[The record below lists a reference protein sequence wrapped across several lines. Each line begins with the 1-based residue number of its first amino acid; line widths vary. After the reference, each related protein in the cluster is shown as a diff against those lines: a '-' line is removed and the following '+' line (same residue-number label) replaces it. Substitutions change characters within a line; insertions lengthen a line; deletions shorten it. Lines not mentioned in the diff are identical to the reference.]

1 MPNTTNR
8 KACRACRLSRAW
20 RVWLRGANRETA
32 MKTTPNKSTPPYSP
46 QATRRPKLGVGP
58 RAAEE
63 VFAERD
69 ACGAGAG
76 GVAVIPEGES
86 KAESVGQRR
95 DY

>member
-1 MPNTTNR
+1 M
-8 KACRACRLSRAW
+8 
-20 RVWLRGANRETA
+20 
-32 MKTTPNKSTPPYSP
+32 
-46 QATRRPKLGVGP
+46 RRHKLGVGP